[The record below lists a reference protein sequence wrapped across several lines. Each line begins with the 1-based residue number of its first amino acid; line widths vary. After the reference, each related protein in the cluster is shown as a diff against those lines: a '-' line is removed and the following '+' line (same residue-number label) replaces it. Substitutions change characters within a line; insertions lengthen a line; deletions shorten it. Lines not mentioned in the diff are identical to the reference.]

1 MIDNANKA
9 FFDLLKL
16 GMGLTDSICLP
27 EMDDVKWIKIFE
39 TAKKQT
45 VLGIMADAIQRLPDD
60 VVRPSYDVMI
70 RLVSYC
76 VQLEKTNRKMNR
88 EVLKWI
94 DFFENN
100 GYSTILLKGQG
111 IAAQLYPTPLRRN
124 PGDIDLW
131 VIGNEAD
138 IRGFVKNRLNSSEI
152 LYHNSVV
159 HTENDIELEV
169 HTKPSFFYNP
179 FRNIK
184 VQRLFKKWA
193 KEAVKV
199 DLPENVGS
207 VSVPS
212 DNMNRIFLLLHIYR
226 HVFCEG
232 IGLRQMAD
240 YALLLNK
247 GCTDED
253 KIRCKIWL
261 KSLGIERF
269 AASVMYLMKVVFGLD
284 DKVLI
289 TEADEKGG
297 VMLLKECI
305 EGGNFGIYNKKIN
318 RNIKHD
324 SLKGFILKNK
334 RNFRLI
340 GLYTNEVVWAP
351 YFKFYHYLWRRMVL
365 YFPK

>member
-1 MIDNANKA
+1 MMILDDANKA

-27 EMDDVKWIKIFE
+27 IMDDRKWVKIFE

-60 VVRPSYDVMI
+60 VVKPSYEVMI
-70 RLVSYC
+70 RLVGYC
-76 VQLEKTNRKMNR
+76 VQLEKTNRRMNR

-94 DFFENN
+94 DFFENK
-100 GYSTILLKGQG
+100 GFSTVLLKGQG
-111 IAAQLYPTPLRRN
+111 IATQFYPSPLRRN

-131 VIGNEAD
+131 VIGNGTE
-138 IRGFVKNRLNSSEI
+138 IRKLVKEELSPKEV

-159 HTENDIELEV
+159 HTDSGIELEV
-169 HTKPSFFYNP
+169 HTRPSFFYNP
-179 FRNIK
+179 FRNFK
-184 VQRLFKKWA
+184 AQRLFRKWA

-199 DLPENVGS
+199 NLPENAGS

-212 DNMNRIFLLLHIYR
+212 DNMNMIFLLLHLYR
-226 HVFCEG
+226 HVFSEG

-247 GCTDED
+247 GCSDED
-253 KIRCKIWL
+253 KRQCKKWL
-261 KSLGIERF
+261 KSLGLEKF

-284 DKVLI
+284 DNVLI
-289 TEADEKGG
+289 TQADEKGG
-297 VMLLKECI
+297 IMLLKECI
-305 EGGNFGIYNKKIN
+305 EGGNFGFYNTSID

-324 SLKGFILKNK
+324 SIKSFIVKNK
-334 RNFRLI
+334 RNLRLI
-340 GLYTNEVVWAP
+340 GLYTNEVIWAP
-351 YFKFYHYLWRRMVL
+351 YFKVFHYFWRRTV
-365 YFPK
+365 

>member
-1 MIDNANKA
+1 MMILDDANKA

-16 GMGLTDSICLP
+16 GMGLTDNICLP
-27 EMDDVKWIKIFE
+27 IMDDRKWVKIFE

-60 VVRPSYDVMI
+60 VVKPSYEVMI
-70 RLVSYC
+70 RLVGYC
-76 VQLEKTNRKMNR
+76 VQLEKTNRRMNR

-94 DFFENN
+94 DFFENK
-100 GYSTILLKGQG
+100 GFSTVLLKGQG
-111 IAAQLYPTPLRRN
+111 IATQFYPSPLRRN

-131 VIGNEAD
+131 VIGNGTAV
-138 IRGFVKNRLNSSEI
+138 RKLVKEELKASDVY
-152 LYHNSVV
+152 YHNSVV
-159 HTENDIELEV
+159 HTDSGIELEV
-169 HTKPSFFYNP
+169 HTRPSFFYNP
-179 FRNIK
+179 FRNFK
-184 VQRLFKKWA
+184 AQKLFKRWG

-199 DLPENVGS
+199 NLPENAGL

-212 DNMNRIFLLLHIYR
+212 NNMNRIFLLLHLYR
-226 HVFCEG
+226 HVFSEG

-247 GCTDED
+247 GCSDED
-253 KIRCKIWL
+253 KRQCKKWL
-261 KSLGIERF
+261 KSLGLEKF

-305 EGGNFGIYNKKIN
+305 EGGNFGFYNTSID

-324 SLKGFILKNK
+324 SIHSFIVRNK
-334 RNFRLI
+334 RNLRLI
-340 GLYTNEVVWAP
+340 DLYPSEVIWAP
-351 YFKFYHYLWRRMVL
+351 FFKIYHYIWRRIV
-365 YFPK
+365 

>member
-1 MIDNANKA
+1 MMILDDANKA

-27 EMDDVKWIKIFE
+27 IMDDRKWVKIFE

-60 VVRPSYDVMI
+60 VVKPSYEVMI
-70 RLVSYC
+70 RLVGYC
-76 VQLEKTNRKMNR
+76 IQLEKTNRRMNR

-94 DFFENN
+94 DFFENK
-100 GYSTILLKGQG
+100 GFSTVLLKGQG
-111 IAAQLYPTPLRRN
+111 IATQFYPSPLRRN

-131 VIGNEAD
+131 VIGNGTE
-138 IRGFVKNRLNSSEI
+138 IRKLVKEELSPKEV

-159 HTENDIELEV
+159 HTDSGIELEV
-169 HTKPSFFYNP
+169 HTRPSFFYNP
-179 FRNIK
+179 FRNFK
-184 VQRLFKKWA
+184 AQRQFRKWA

-199 DLPENVGS
+199 NLPENAGS

-212 DNMNRIFLLLHIYR
+212 NNMNMIFLLLHLYR
-226 HVFCEG
+226 HVFSEG

-247 GCTDED
+247 GCSDED
-253 KIRCKIWL
+253 KIQSQKWL
-261 KSLGIERF
+261 KSLGLEKF

-297 VMLLKECI
+297 TMLLKECI
-305 EGGNFGIYNKKIN
+305 EGGNFGFYNTSID

-324 SLKGFILKNK
+324 SIKSFIVKNK
-334 RNFRLI
+334 RNLRLI
-340 GLYTNEVVWAP
+340 GLYTNEVFWAP
-351 YFKFYHYLWRRMVL
+351 YFKVFHYFWRRTV
-365 YFPK
+365 